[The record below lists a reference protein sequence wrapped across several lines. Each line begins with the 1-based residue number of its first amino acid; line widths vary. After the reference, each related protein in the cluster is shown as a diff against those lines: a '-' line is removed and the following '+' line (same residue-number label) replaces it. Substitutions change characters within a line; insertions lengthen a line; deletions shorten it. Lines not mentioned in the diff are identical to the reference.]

1 MKTKT
6 PVWIA
11 ALLLGAVLT
20 AACRDESAIASPAC
34 AELSKTTDPQLKA
47 ELAKKCPRGGPVFRP
62 SSGKTW

>member
-6 PVWIA
+6 PVLITS
-11 ALLLGAVLT
+11 LLLGAVLT
-20 AACRDESAIASPAC
+20 AACGDESEIASPAC

-62 SSGKTW
+62 SSGKEW

>member
-6 PVWIA
+6 PVLIT
-11 ALLLGAVLT
+11 ALVVTMVLT
-20 AACRDESAIASPAC
+20 AACNDKSAIASPPC
-34 AELSKTTDPQLKA
+34 MEFSKTTDPKLRA